1 MGNTVLIV
9 GAGVEKTKGLNMPLA
24 NELITELIK
33 FTENQGKQVS
43 ECLRKKLPNVR
54 FSFRSL
60 VKEDMD
66 SILHSEP
73 EKNDKLTKRLEN
85 LKNSGETL
93 RIKLLYKILTQLS
106 SIKKGN
112 YIDEETINI
121 IKDLFTEEDIIDLTD
136 NNLLDLKYF
145 TFSDAFRKILI
156 RLLEESIG
164 LKPKSNESTDE
175 ALYNLLMEE
184 FLDFEKLLVN
194 TFIGFYTKKKSDI
207 KKYIYIS
214 WILWSYFVWR
224 ELTTKIDIG
233 EIPFYSTIP
242 DEWAVITFNYT
253 SFLSKALLIC
263 SKDRRAQNLKEIL
276 KEFKEKKR
284 EYL

>member
-1 MGNTVLIV
+1 MFK
-9 GAGVEKTKGLNMPLA
+9 E
-24 NELITELIK
+24 
-33 FTENQGKQVS
+33 
-43 ECLRKKLPNVR
+43 KLPNVR

-60 VKEDMD
+60 VKEGMD

-194 TFIGFYTKKKSDI
+194 TFIGFYTKRS
-207 KKYIYIS
+207 
-214 WILWSYFVWR
+214 
-224 ELTTKIDIG
+224 
-233 EIPFYSTIP
+233 P
-242 DEWAVITFNYT
+242 
-253 SFLSKALLIC
+253 
-263 SKDRRAQNLKEIL
+263 IL
-276 KEFKEKKR
+276 KNTFIYHGYYGLILYGEN
-284 EYL
+284 